1 MGSVPTIA
9 RHASRS
15 ALHQF
20 DGMTPTTPLH
30 RERRKAEMTRHPGPI
45 LDAGGNSV
53 LWDEVSRR
61 LTSYPRSGGP
71 KVKRSERSE
80 REALNLQA
88 PAPKAQ

>member
-30 RERRKAEMTRHPGPI
+30 RERRKAEMTRHTGHI

-53 LWDEVSRR
+53 LLDGHHNHSDWAD
-61 LTSYPRSGGP
+61 
-71 KVKRSERSE
+71 
-80 REALNLQA
+80 
-88 PAPKAQ
+88 